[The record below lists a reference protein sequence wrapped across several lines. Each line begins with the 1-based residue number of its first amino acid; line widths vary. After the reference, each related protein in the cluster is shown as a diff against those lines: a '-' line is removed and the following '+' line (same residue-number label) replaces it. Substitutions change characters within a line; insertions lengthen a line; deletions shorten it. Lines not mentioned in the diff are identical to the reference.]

1 VYGNNHT
8 YANRRAAGA
17 ELGRAVASAG
27 LKTPRIVLGL
37 PRGGVPVAY
46 EVALALQAPLDVMI
60 VRKVGLP
67 SQPELAIGAVA
78 TGGITVRDP
87 PAAVLGITDEAF
99 EKLASYERTE
109 VERREQL
116 YREGLPAL
124 NLAGQCAILVDDGI
138 ATGATMLA
146 ALRAARKAGAASVVV
161 AVPVAST
168 EAAASLKAEAD
179 SIVILMVPRFLMA
192 IGQFYDDFSQL
203 ADEEVKSL
211 LETAR
216 KEKR

>member
-1 VYGNNHT
+1 MHANNQS

-17 ELGRAVASAG
+17 ELGRAVARAAPQA
-27 LKTPRIVLGL
+27 PRIVLGL

-46 EVALALQAPLDVMI
+46 EVAQALHAPLDVMI
-60 VRKVGLP
+60 VRKVGMP
-67 SQPELAIGAVA
+67 TQPELAIGAVA
-78 TGGITVRDP
+78 SGGITVRDP

-99 EKLASYERTE
+99 ERLATHERAE
-109 VERREQL
+109 VERREQDF
-116 YREGLPAL
+116 RAGLPPL

-161 AVPVAST
+161 AVPVASS

-179 SIVILMVPRFLMA
+179 STVILMIPRFLLA
-192 IGQFYDDFSQL
+192 IGQFYDDFSQST
-203 ADEEVKSL
+203 DEEVKTL
-211 LETAR
+211 LDMAR

>member
-1 VYGNNHT
+1 
-8 YANRRAAGA
+8 
-17 ELGRAVASAG
+17 
-27 LKTPRIVLGL
+27 
-37 PRGGVPVAY
+37 
-46 EVALALQAPLDVMI
+46 
-60 VRKVGLP
+60 
-67 SQPELAIGAVA
+67 
-78 TGGITVRDP
+78 
-87 PAAVLGITDEAF
+87 VLGITDEAF

>member
-1 VYGNNHT
+1 MHANNQS

-17 ELGRAVASAG
+17 ELGRAVAKAEP
-27 LKTPRIVLGL
+27 KAPRIVLGL

-46 EVALALQAPLDVMI
+46 EVAQALHAPLDVMI
-60 VRKVGLP
+60 VRKVGMP
-67 SQPELAIGAVA
+67 TQPELAIGAVA
-78 TGGITVRDP
+78 SGGITVRDP

-99 EKLASYERTE
+99 ERLATHERAE
-109 VERREQL
+109 VERREQDF
-116 YREGLPAL
+116 RAGLPPL

-161 AVPVAST
+161 AVPVASS

-179 SIVILMVPRFLMA
+179 STVILMIPRFLLA

-203 ADEEVKSL
+203 TDEEVKTL
-211 LETAR
+211 LDTAR

>member
-1 VYGNNHT
+1 VHANNQS

-17 ELGRAVASAG
+17 ELGRAVARAAPQV
-27 LKTPRIVLGL
+27 PRIVLGL

-46 EVALALQAPLDVMI
+46 EVAQALHAPLDVMI
-60 VRKVGLP
+60 VRKVGMP
-67 SQPELAIGAVA
+67 TQPELAIGAVA
-78 TGGITVRDP
+78 SGGITVRDP

-99 EKLASYERTE
+99 ERLATHERAE
-109 VERREQL
+109 VERREQDF
-116 YREGLPAL
+116 RAGLPPL

-161 AVPVAST
+161 AVPVASS

-179 SIVILMVPRFLMA
+179 STVILMIPRFLLA
-192 IGQFYDDFSQL
+192 IGQFYDDFSQST
-203 ADEEVKSL
+203 DEEVKTL
-211 LETAR
+211 LEMAR

>member
-1 VYGNNHT
+1 V
-8 YANRRAAGA
+8 
-17 ELGRAVASAG
+17 ELGRAIARIEP
-27 LKTPRIVLGL
+27 KTPRIVLGL

-46 EVALALQAPLDVMI
+46 EVAVAIHAPLDVMI
-60 VRKVGLP
+60 VRKVGMP
-67 SQPELAIGAVA
+67 TQPELAIGAVA
-78 TGGITVRDP
+78 SGGITVRDP

-99 EKLASYERTE
+99 ERLAAYERTE
-109 VERREQL
+109 VERREQT
-116 YREGLPAL
+116 YRAGLPPL
-124 NLAGQCAILVDDGI
+124 RLDGQCAILVDDGI

-179 SIVILMVPRFLMA
+179 VAVILMIPRFLLA

-203 ADEEVKSL
+203 TDEEVKSL

-216 KEKR
+216 TEKR

>member
-1 VYGNNHT
+1 MHANNQS

-17 ELGRAVASAG
+17 ELGRAVAKAAP
-27 LKTPRIVLGL
+27 KAPRIVLGL

-46 EVALALQAPLDVMI
+46 EVAQALHAPLDVMI
-60 VRKVGLP
+60 VRKVGMP
-67 SQPELAIGAVA
+67 TQPELAIGAVA
-78 TGGITVRDP
+78 SGGITVRDP

-99 EKLASYERTE
+99 ERLATHERAE
-109 VERREQL
+109 VERREQDF
-116 YREGLPAL
+116 RAGLPPL

-161 AVPVAST
+161 AVPVASS

-179 SIVILMVPRFLMA
+179 STVILMIPRFLLA
-192 IGQFYDDFSQL
+192 IGQFYDDFSQST
-203 ADEEVKSL
+203 DEEVKTL
-211 LETAR
+211 LDTAR
-216 KEKR
+216 REKR